1 MLQVL
6 ASLDVVGK
14 VDALARGLW
23 FAAIGRGA
31 ARVTFAPPPNMA
43 PATCEGMLGRRG
55 VVVFGR
61 GICPELYDWGCG
73 KGTIAYVHCSA
84 KQKRWAEYILTSA
97 GAIVLDPADLAN
109 VQAAAQRDGLPP
121 AWADRGQPSSSERSG
136 PGEAPK
142 SNLQGEKRKR
152 GGLLRELW

>member
-31 ARVTFAPPPNMA
+31 ARVTFAPPPSMA
-43 PATCEGMLGRRG
+43 PATCEAMLARRG
-55 VVVFGR
+55 VGVFGR
-61 GICPELYDWGCG
+61 GICPSLYDWGG
-73 KGTIAYVHCSA
+73 GHKGTIAYVHCSA
-84 KQKRWAEYILTSA
+84 RQRRWAEYVLTAA
-97 GAIVLDPADLAN
+97 GAVVLDPPDLAN

-121 AWADRGQPSSSERSG
+121 AWADRGQPSAQAATSG
-136 PGEAPK
+136 KNAP
-142 SNLQGEKRKR
+142 EKRGKR
-152 GGLLRELW
+152 LLRELW